1 MTDINKALE
10 TILDEYRN
18 ASFSPKPFEPDY
30 DKWVELSE
38 EVGKKKKA
46 EAIAKIK
53 ALVVES
59 MPKNEP
65 HRKDCPANG
74 FTCVC
79 EMWKQNRNQC
89 LGEIRSIWG

>member
-1 MTDINKALE
+1 MTDINKAIRDVLE
-10 TILDEYRN
+10 EMSNGDGYLCTLGIHAD
-18 ASFSPKPFEPDY
+18 P
-30 DKWVELSE
+30 V
-38 EVGKKKKA
+38 
-46 EAIAKIK
+46 IAKIK